1 MTVLVAFVLLN
12 AALAVVAH
20 SDFLENRQKWNA
32 FKTKFNK
39 RYSSDEEGHRYK
51 VFLANL
57 ARSEQLNAMQPHAT
71 FGVTKFSDL
80 TPAEFRSMYLM
91 NVTFNKEEAYAKA
104 PVWQPPVDLQQPP
117 SSFDWRNKA
126 GVVSQVYNQ
135 EQCGSCWAFSA
146 TETIESVWALANHP
160 LVSLS
165 EQQIVDCDTTD
176 DGCDGGWPYDAYQ
189 YVIGQGGLDTLASY
203 PYTAEDGTCSFNPST
218 VAAKISNWHW
228 VTQNQN
234 EQAMQQYVWKN
245 SPISICV
252 DAEVWQTYT
261 GGVITPGTCGKSI
274 DHCVQITGWSQQQ
287 GMTVWNVRNSWGPD
301 WGNSGYI
308 YVAMGS
314 DVCALAQVVTVPV
327 AKKN

>member
-1 MTVLVAFVLLN
+1 MKVLVALVLLN
-12 AALAVVAH
+12 AALAVFAH
-20 SDFLENRQKWNA
+20 SDLLESKQKWND
-32 FKTKFNK
+32 FKAKFGK
-39 RYSSDEEGHRYK
+39 QYAAAEEGMRYK

-57 ARSEQLNAMQPHAT
+57 ARSEQLNAIQKHAT

-80 TPAEFRSMYLM
+80 TPAEFKSMYLM
-91 NVTFNKEEAYAKA
+91 NVTFNKEDYAKA
-104 PVWQPPVDLQQPP
+104 PVWQPPKELELQQLP

-203 PYTAEDGTCSFNPST
+203 PYTAEDGTCAFNAGT
-218 VAAKISNWHW
+218 VAAKIKSWKW
-228 VTQNQN
+228 VTQSQN
-234 EQAMQQYVWKN
+234 EQTMQQFVYSN

-261 GGVITPGTCGKSI
+261 GGVITAGTCGKSI
-274 DHCVQITGWSQQQ
+274 DHCVQITGWGQQS
-287 GMTVWNVRNSWGPD
+287 GVNVWNIRNSWGAD

-308 YVAMGS
+308 WVQRGS

-327 AKKN
+327 SA